1 MNAETRPAARLPQ
14 FVLLLGGLA
23 AAWIVVTGIHEL
35 SGILGPLFL
44 TLNLF
49 IVVYPLQHRLNR
61 WGVPRI
67 IGASVSGLLVIAV
80 LLAFLGSLAWAVGMF
95 VQEIPQYQG
104 SFITLYAQ
112 LISWL
117 HQLGVSETQLLEQAQ
132 RTFSPSNIVS
142 MVQSALSSLT
152 GVLSMLVVTVTIIFV
167 ALIDSISM
175 DQRSKV
181 IAESKPTVANALMN
195 FAQGVR
201 RYWIVSSIFG
211 IIVAAFDVAVLVYLG
226 VPLALVWGLL
236 SFLTNY
242 IPNIGFVLGL
252 VPPAI
257 MALIA
262 NDPMTALLVVVA
274 YSAIN
279 FVIQSV
285 IQPKFTGESIGVTAG
300 VSLLS
305 LLFWSWA
312 LGPLGAILGLPATLL
327 VKSLL
332 IDIDP
337 HLRWLNVF
345 FSSNPDQGAEKH
357 EVHRTYG
364 HDVEPLFDSGER
376 PESTTGSHAV
386 AKEAEREARTE
397 GARAP
402 VTDPHPAV
410 TPGPAPTSDP
420 EPKQHSDPEPEQ
432 HAQPEPEQHTEPVEP
447 AQPVER
453 VEPHPSP
460 SRRRSVL
467 AAPPFDD
474 EIPTTPAPRNDG

>member
-23 AAWIVVTGIHEL
+23 AGWIAVMGVNEL

-67 IGASVSGLLVIAV
+67 IGATVSGLLVIAV

-95 VQEIPQYQG
+95 VREIPQYQG

-112 LISWL
+112 LIAWL
-117 HQLGVSETQLLEQAQ
+117 QQLGVSETQLFEQAQ

-152 GVLSMLVVTVTIIFV
+152 GVVSMLVVTVTIIFV

-175 DQRSKV
+175 DERAKAL
-181 IAESKPTVANALMN
+181 AESKPTVANALVN

-201 RYWIVSSIFG
+201 RYWVVSSVFG
-211 IIVAAFDVAVLVYLG
+211 LIVAAFDVAVLMYLG
-226 VPLALVWGLL
+226 VPLAFVWGLL

-262 NDPMTALLVVVA
+262 NDAMTALLVLLA
-274 YSAIN
+274 YSVIN

-285 IQPKFTGESIGVTAG
+285 IQPKFAGESIGVTAG

-327 VKSLL
+327 VKTLI

-345 FSSNPDQGAEKH
+345 FSSDPNQGTEKH

-364 HDVEPLFDSGER
+364 HDVEPIFDSDEHPATSG
-376 PESTTGSHAV
+376 GSHAV
-386 AKEAEREARTE
+386 AAKAEREAQREPIEQDPTE
-397 GARAP
+397 R
-402 VTDPHPAV
+402 
-410 TPGPAPTSDP
+410 
-420 EPKQHSDPEPEQ
+420 
-432 HAQPEPEQHTEPVEP
+432 EP
-447 AQPVER
+447 AAQREPAAER
-453 VEPHPSP
+453 EPNPDP
-460 SRRRSVL
+460 RPRPRRRSVL
-467 AAPPFDD
+467 AAPRSDD
-474 EIPTTPAPRNDG
+474 DPQAKPTARDDG